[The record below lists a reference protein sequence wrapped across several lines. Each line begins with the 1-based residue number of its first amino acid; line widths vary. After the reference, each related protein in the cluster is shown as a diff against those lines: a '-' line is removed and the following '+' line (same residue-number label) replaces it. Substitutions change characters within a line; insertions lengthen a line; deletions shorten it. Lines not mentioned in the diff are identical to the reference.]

1 MRTEKLTVGELPLLT
16 ELFEYNNA
24 EEMLQRCALE
34 IQKGVID
41 IFGLYEDKALI
52 AELRVKYESED
63 EAFALRGKRAYL
75 YAFRVRGEYQGRGY
89 GKLLLKTVLSRLEE
103 AGYDEFT
110 VGVEDDNLRA
120 LHIYRSF
127 GFNEFLLRKREE
139 YQGDAYEY
147 SLYLRK

>member
-24 EEMLQRCALE
+24 EEMLERCALE

-41 IFGLYEDKALI
+41 IFGLYEDETLI

-89 GKLLLKTVLSRLEE
+89 GKLLLKTVLARLEE

>member
-24 EEMLQRCALE
+24 EEMLERCALE

-41 IFGLYEDKALI
+41 IFGLYEDEALI

-89 GKLLLKTVLSRLEE
+89 GKLLLKTVLARLEE

>member
-1 MRTEKLTVGELPLLT
+1 MRTEKLTVDELPLLT

-24 EEMLQRCALE
+24 EEMLERCALE

-41 IFGLYEDKALI
+41 IFGLYEDEALI

-89 GKLLLKTVLSRLEE
+89 GKLLLKTVLARLEE

-120 LHIYRSF
+120 LRIYRSF